1 MRIKWYFLLREFVII
16 YLFDRQ
22 QRSENDLETKH
33 TTRPWITIAYL
44 GIAEIMIKSGF
55 EWFLIYVKDYLLILT
70 KVQKR
75 MVMLHNDCRI
85 TPGII

>member
-1 MRIKWYFLLREFVII
+1 MKIKWCFLLGDVVII

-33 TTRPWITIAYL
+33 TTRPWITITYL
-44 GIAEIMIKSGF
+44 GIAEIMIKSGL
-55 EWFLIYVKDYLLILT
+55 ERFLVYVKDYLLILT

-75 MVMLHNDCRI
+75 MDVIHNDCSTHFR
-85 TPGII
+85 